1 MKCLI
6 TGGCGFL
13 GSHLAEKLVKLG
25 HKVTII
31 DDLSSGNV
39 NNIKHIKDNV
49 KLIKGN
55 IVNKKIFKHF
65 KNIDWIF
72 HLAAK
77 ADIVPSIEEPR
88 GYFDTNVMGTLNVIE
103 GCRNIKI
110 KKFIYIAS
118 STCYGIPKR
127 YPTNE
132 SSKIITKFPYALT
145 KYFGEQLVL
154 HWGEIYRIP
163 VVSLRCFNIYG
174 TRSRTSGAY
183 GAVIGVFL
191 AQKLKNKP
199 LTIVGDGKQKRDF
212 TFVKDV
218 VDAIIKTA
226 KSKKI
231 NKIYNVGSERAVS
244 INHLSKL
251 IGGKKTFIPKRPGEP
266 DKTFADISKIKKD
279 IKWKPKTSI
288 ETGMR
293 IVLENIHFWNTA
305 PVWTKK
311 KIKKVTQ
318 KWFKYLGK
326 R

>member
-39 NNIKHIKDNV
+39 NNIKHIKDKV
-49 KLIKGN
+49 KLIKSN
-55 IVNKKIFKHF
+55 IVNKKISKYF

-103 GCRNIKI
+103 GCRNTKI

-132 SSKIITKFPYALT
+132 SSKIITKFPL
-145 KYFGEQLVL
+145 
-154 HWGEIYRIP
+154 
-163 VVSLRCFNIYG
+163 N
-174 TRSRTSGAY
+174 
-183 GAVIGVFL
+183 
-191 AQKLKNKP
+191 
-199 LTIVGDGKQKRDF
+199 DF
-212 TFVKDV
+212 FQ
-218 VDAIIKTA
+218 I
-226 KSKKI
+226 
-231 NKIYNVGSERAVS
+231 R
-244 INHLSKL
+244 
-251 IGGKKTFIPKRPGEP
+251 
-266 DKTFADISKIKKD
+266 
-279 IKWKPKTSI
+279 
-288 ETGMR
+288 
-293 IVLENIHFWNTA
+293 
-305 PVWTKK
+305 
-311 KIKKVTQ
+311 
-318 KWFKYLGK
+318 
-326 R
+326 

>member
-1 MKCLI
+1 MIQKKNIDKIFYL
-6 TGGCGFL
+6 FL
-13 GSHLAEKLVKLG
+13 FSHLLVWTLIPSLSNTNLPLDTIEALAWGSNLDWGFSKHPPLSAFAVEFFFRIFGNNDWAYYLLSQIFVLISFFFVWKLSNEILENKTYSL
-25 HKVTII
+25 
-31 DDLSSGNV
+31 LSILLLEGIYFYNFTTPEFNV
-39 NNIKHIKDNV
+39 NVSQLPFWTLSVYFFWKSLNFN
-49 KLIKGN
+49 
-55 IVNKKIFKHF
+55 

-191 AQKLKNKP
+191 AQKLKKKP

-226 KSKKI
+226 KSKK
-231 NKIYNVGSERAVS
+231 KI
-244 INHLSKL
+244 
-251 IGGKKTFIPKRPGEP
+251 TFI
-266 DKTFADISKIKKD
+266 
-279 IKWKPKTSI
+279 
-288 ETGMR
+288 M
-293 IVLENIHFWNTA
+293 
-305 PVWTKK
+305 
-311 KIKKVTQ
+311 
-318 KWFKYLGK
+318 
-326 R
+326 